1 MMQGYVLPYVLVD
14 SITIKTASQLLQTA
28 VQRWKDTEIVG
39 LSIMGIMSQKSRE
52 PVFGSLERE
61 LSKYEQTLNRGGG
74 E

>member
-14 SITIKTASQLLQTA
+14 SITIQTASQLLQTA
-28 VQRWKDTEIVG
+28 VQRWKDG
-39 LSIMGIMSQKSRE
+39 SSNKSMMGIMSQQSRE
-52 PVFGSLERE
+52 PAFGSLERE